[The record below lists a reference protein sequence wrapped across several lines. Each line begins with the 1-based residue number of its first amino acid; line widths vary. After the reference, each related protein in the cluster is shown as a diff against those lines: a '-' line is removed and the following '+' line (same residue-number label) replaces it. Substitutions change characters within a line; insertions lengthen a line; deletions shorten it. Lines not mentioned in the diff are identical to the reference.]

1 VEPRPAPDPVDERVD
16 DRVDERVDD
25 DLVDYDPFSPAVL
38 ADPFPAY
45 AALRERCPVHRF
57 DGFDPPFFSLSRHA
71 DVQAALRDHRGFSSH
86 YGQGPNMVVPGSMQS
101 DPPQHTFFRRLVQ
114 QAFTPR
120 AVADLEPRI
129 AALVAELVD
138 AVAPLGAADLH
149 DAVAYPLPTIVIAQL
164 LGVPET
170 DRADFKRWSD
180 AAVAALGSPDPERF
194 RDERAEL
201 HRYLVEQA
209 RWRRERD
216 AAGEALGDDLISRL
230 VVAEIDG
237 RRLTDAEFVALAV
250 QLLVGGNETTT
261 SLITNAIVR
270 LTEVPARWARLRA
283 EPQLVEVAVE
293 ESLRFDPPVLG
304 LFRTTTRPMELH
316 GVELP
321 AEAKV
326 MLLYAAAN
334 RDPSVFDE
342 PDEFSL
348 DRDLDELRRHH
359 LSFGFGIHL
368 CIGAALARLEAR
380 VALTHLAARLA
391 NLRLTAE
398 PQRITPFLLWGRRT
412 LPCAWD
418 A

>member
-1 VEPRPAPDPVDERVD
+1 MGDP
-16 DRVDERVDD
+16 
-25 DLVDYDPFSPAVL
+25 VDYDPFSADVM

-45 AALRERCPVHRF
+45 RDLRERCPVHRY
-57 DGFDPPFFSLSRHA
+57 DGFDPAFFSLSRHA

-120 AVADLEPRI
+120 AVAELEPRV
-129 AALVAELVD
+129 AQLVDDLVD
-138 AVAPLGAADLH
+138 AVAPDGRADLH

-164 LGVPET
+164 LGVPES

-180 AAVAALGSPDPERF
+180 AAVAALGSQDPERY

-201 HRYLVEQA
+201 HRYLIEQA
-209 RWRRERD
+209 RWRRDRD
-216 AAGEALGDDLISRL
+216 AAGDVLPDDLISRL
-230 VVAEIDG
+230 VVAQIDD
-237 RRLTDAEFVALAV
+237 RRLTDAELVALAV

-261 SLITNAIVR
+261 SLITNAVVR
-270 LTEVPARWARLRA
+270 LTERAERWERLRGDPSLA
-283 EPQLVEVAVE
+283 EVAVE

-304 LFRTTTRPMELH
+304 LFRTTTRPMVLH
-316 GVELP
+316 DVELP
-321 AEAKV
+321 EQAKV

-334 RDPSVFDE
+334 RDPAVFDD

-380 VALTHLAARLA
+380 IALAAMAARLPA
-391 NLRLTAE
+391 LRVVE
-398 PQRITPFLLWGRRT
+398 PPARIAPFLLWGRKT
-412 LPCAWD
+412 LVCEWD
-418 A
+418 T

>member
-1 VEPRPAPDPVDERVD
+1 VTELDSVT
-16 DRVDERVDD
+16 
-25 DLVDYDPFSPAVL
+25 DLDHHGAGYDPFAPEVL

-45 AALRERCPVHRF
+45 RDLLARCPVHRY

-71 DVQAALRDHRGFSSH
+71 DVQAALRDHRLFSSH

-120 AVADLEPRI
+120 AVADLTP
-129 AALVAELVD
+129 AVDGLVRDLVD
-138 AVAPLGAADLH
+138 AIAPAGRGDLH

-164 LGVPET
+164 LGVPES

-180 AAVAALGSPDPERF
+180 AAVAALGSPDPERY

-201 HRYLVEQA
+201 HRYLIDQA

-216 AAGEALGDDLISRL
+216 AAGEELPDDLISRL
-230 VVAEIDG
+230 VVAELDG
-237 RRLTDAEFVALAV
+237 RRLTDGEFVGLAV

-261 SLITNAIVR
+261 SLITNAVVR
-270 LTEVPARWARLRA
+270 LAERPERWSRLRSD
-283 EPQLVEVAVE
+283 PGLVEVAVE
-293 ESLRFDPPVLG
+293 ESLRVDPPVLG
-304 LFRTTTRPMELH
+304 LFRTTTRPVELH

-321 AEAKV
+321 QQAKV

-334 RDPSVFDE
+334 RDPAVFDD

-380 VALTHLAARLA
+380 IALTHLTGRLA
-391 NLRLTAE
+391 NLRVVE
-398 PQRITPFLLWGRRT
+398 PPERITPFLLWGRKT
-412 LPCAWD
+412 LVCEWD

>member
-1 VEPRPAPDPVDERVD
+1 MGDP
-16 DRVDERVDD
+16 
-25 DLVDYDPFSPAVL
+25 VDYDPFSAAVM

-45 AALRERCPVHRF
+45 RELRERCPVHRY
-57 DGFDPPFFSLSRHA
+57 DGFDPPFWSLSRHA

-120 AVADLEPRI
+120 AVAELEPRVVQ
-129 AALVAELVD
+129 LVDELVG
-138 AVAPLGAADLH
+138 AVAPDGRGDLH

-164 LGVPET
+164 LGVPES

-180 AAVAALGSPDPERF
+180 AAVAALGSQDPERY
-194 RDERAEL
+194 RAERSEL
-201 HRYLVEQA
+201 HRYLIEQA

-216 AAGEALGDDLISRL
+216 AAGGELPDDLISRL
-230 VVAEIDG
+230 VVAEIDD

-261 SLITNAIVR
+261 SLITNAVVR
-270 LTEVPARWARLRA
+270 LTERPERWARLRDDPA
-283 EPQLVEVAVE
+283 LVEVAVE
-293 ESLRFDPPVLG
+293 ESLRYDPPVLG
-304 LFRTTTRPMELH
+304 LFRTTARPTVLH
-316 GVELP
+316 DVELP
-321 AEAKV
+321 EQAKV

-334 RDPSVFDE
+334 RDPAVFDDPE
-342 PDEFSL
+342 DFSL
-348 DRDLDELRRHH
+348 DRDLDDLRRHH

-380 VALTHLAARLA
+380 IALAGMAARLPG
-391 NLRLTAE
+391 LRVVE
-398 PQRITPFLLWGRRT
+398 PPARIAPFLLWGRKT
-412 LPCAWD
+412 LVCEWD